1 MYADLTG
8 NISRL
13 YMPMLGA
20 IAAPVG
26 LLWFAWTCDPPVHWI
41 VPIAAGAPFGMG
53 LAQIMQGLIQYLIDT
68 YTIYCASAIAS
79 TVIFRSIL
87 AAIFPLVSPYLY
99 AGLGNTWATMVFA
112 FLSLACAPLPFL
124 FFVSDQETAQED
136 DC

>member
-1 MYADLTG
+1 
-8 NISRL
+8 
-13 YMPMLGA
+13 MLGA